1 MWHDLCEDDLIQPA
15 HGNEYVLKGSE
26 LFDES
31 NSGELAYLSS
41 KDNDLLG
48 LEWLLN

>member
-1 MWHDLCEDDLIQPA
+1 MWHDLCEDDIILPA

-31 NSGELAYLSS
+31 NSGKYLLQVI
-41 KDNDLLG
+41 NC
-48 LEWLLN
+48 

>member
-1 MWHDLCEDDLIQPA
+1 MWHDLSEDDLILPA

-31 NSGELAYLSS
+31 NSGKEDILFIRLQIIVI
-41 KDNDLLG
+41 
-48 LEWLLN
+48 W